1 MRKSWPYAVVMMLV
15 LLGVPRVLHHFIPDP
30 RQVQMMFP
38 VVLLVLL
45 VPAALYFLPRYRRSK
60 KLTDEGLQ
68 LLSEGRVAAAL
79 DRFEAA
85 RPLAKVQ
92 VVPTYNIGI
101 TQLQL
106 WRLPTAGRELSS
118 LESRKDL
125 TPQFR
130 AVLSTALALVDA
142 LEGRLARVESRL
154 AEAKSQVDFPLGLAP
169 LASAVVACREGRW
182 AEARALLGD
191 ASLENL
197 TGPLR
202 GLRNALEAWCVEQLT
217 GERRPVDAIALFGEA
232 SQDSLQAAWPEFVDH
247 VVKHAA
253 APLSLS
259 AVTPEEASVGR

>member
-15 LLGVPRVLHHFIPDP
+15 LLGVPKVLHHFIPDP
-30 RQVQMMFP
+30 RQAQMMFP
-38 VVLLVLL
+38 IVMLVLL
-45 VPAALYFLPRYRRSK
+45 VPVALYFLPRYRRSK

-79 DRFEAA
+79 ERFEAA
-85 RPLAKVQ
+85 RPLAKIQ

-125 TPQFR
+125 TPRFR
-130 AVLSTALALVDA
+130 AVLSAALALVDA
-142 LEGRLARVESRL
+142 LEGRLARVELRL
-154 AEAKSQVDFPLGLAP
+154 AEAKSQADFPLGFAP

-191 ASLENL
+191 AALENL

-202 GLRNALEAWCVEQLT
+202 GLRNALEAWCIEQLT
-217 GERRPVDAIALFGEA
+217 GEARPVDAIALFGEA
-232 SQDSLQAAWPEFVDH
+232 SQDSLQAAWPEFVDF
-247 VVKHAA
+247 VVTR
-253 APLSLS
+253 SLVPP
-259 AVTPEEASVGR
+259 VTPVATSAGR